1 VILLRVREGQIDAL
15 VVVIYSVVSGG
26 GFDFGIGGAS
36 KSDMMRLGEGY
47 CSGNADS

>member
-1 VILLRVREGQIDAL
+1 L
-15 VVVIYSVVSGG
+15 VVVMVVIYSVVSGG